1 MVMMIMTTIVITA
14 AFVLTVIT
22 MTTHRPNVV
31 MAMMVTAMTENCDD
45 NRCGSDDAGDLRTGV
60 CDCKCDDNNLD
71 TRVHVYK

>member
-1 MVMMIMTTIVITA
+1 MTTIVITA

-45 NRCGSDDAGDLRTGV
+45 SRCGSDDADYCTTGV
-60 CDCKCDDNNLD
+60 CDCKCDD
-71 TRVHVYK
+71 TRRVP